1 MTIQLTSEQR
11 AVVDSQTP
19 GRPVR
24 VEDSESGRVYWLVSS
39 DDVRSLW
46 TDHVSDAVEA
56 GMQAI
61 ARGEVV
67 DWNPEAMKALARR
80 AAAGDKSL

>member
-39 DDVRSLW
+39 DDVHSLW
-46 TDHVSDAVEA
+46 TTHVSDAVEA

-61 ARGEVV
+61 AQGQAV

-80 AAAGDKSL
+80 TAAGGEAL